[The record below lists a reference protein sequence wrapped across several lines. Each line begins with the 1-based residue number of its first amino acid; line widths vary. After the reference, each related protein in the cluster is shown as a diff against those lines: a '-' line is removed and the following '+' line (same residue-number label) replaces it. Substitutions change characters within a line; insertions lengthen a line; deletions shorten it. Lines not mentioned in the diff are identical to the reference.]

1 MSQRGLQTDPFTPIF
16 GAPSTAGLRA
26 PAPATSPLTGFESLQ
41 PTGADEAIKRL
52 QTFASELNI
61 APPSQ
66 APAPAAEPY
75 IAFSPSRNELYVNGF
90 AFREDDAEAALRS
103 ESYLGQAAARPEE
116 GDWEPIPASVYQDYL
131 QSIKDPTLG
140 RRFARSAAG
149 GFGSLQEMW
158 GAALMLGT
166 DGAVGRGVY
175 EVGQER
181 ARRNAP
187 FMKPFTEIKD
197 ADDALDWFA
206 STVGQA
212 TPFLAESIL
221 SGIAGAIAGGAVGS
235 ATAPGAGTVAGAVG
249 GAVAGTVGREAVKVT
264 LKQAV
269 AKKFKG
275 EVLTKNEH
283 MYLSRAAGAMLGTTA
298 SGYVTG
304 TGDVR
309 AEQME
314 RGVADEPGAGAAAA
328 ALGVPY
334 ALLNSATELGTGW
347 LLFRQGARAAN
358 RTALETAG
366 TYAGRFGAGL
376 TVGGAAEGL
385 SEVGQEALVVAG
397 SEQLGAEYSDAE
409 KATRWI
415 EAFAGGAAVGGPVG
429 GGVNLLRPR
438 TKPEAPAAPAPAAPT
453 EPTPEGPTLADVGDL
468 PRPPRPESILGT
480 PGLRPPPP
488 EAPPASLYD
497 ETGATSGYMGGL
509 MMDIDEPVGAPPVL
523 PGQEN
528 MLFQDTDLGP
538 VVSAP
543 QPVAQP
549 EPVAEGQQ
557 ALFTQRGQP
566 TAAAAQGAGFGAT
579 IALKPEQ
586 RRSLNW
592 LVKNGKEQFPPQAAT
607 NLGSASNVVI
617 QANDFNI
624 KKLLTDGADSVVK
637 VSFFGRKNPVTVAY
651 DEAAYGS
658 PQQFAEAMG
667 FDYAM
672 LDTGTFTR
680 TTSDGAVSAELPITE
695 YAAPV
700 APMTRPELETRAATR
715 AAAKTG
721 AAPKAG
727 KVKRGPA
734 AQAIRTAAEG
744 ATDAVQERSP
754 TPMDVRE
761 QAGTRE
767 GVSEGDTTKREAPG
781 KGIRKKKQ
789 AEEPAG
795 VKAARPEPEG
805 KEETP
810 AGKPLTVNKVGKSEE
825 GYTPVTLS
833 DGTTTRMF
841 YDRDGAGLSGWYLD
855 EGALYGSKNLPTKPG
870 YVQPWLGSNKDEALG
885 NLPARLQSAR
895 EKEAA
900 AKPEAPKSLKKA
912 TKTEEEIVPKIAAR
926 KRAEKAAKDK
936 AEADLKKAME
946 IAEGDLTKVPAAD
959 IIDELSALDTA
970 GQKHVPLIVELF
982 RRVDGDIGT
991 EAELA
996 AISDLL
1002 IALSQA
1008 TSTYK
1013 AYNQAAK
1020 QLDKALVPAP
1030 TKGAFNVAP
1039 FVPKEG
1045 MPEVL
1050 RRYPIDVRNITD
1062 TKFNEIYQRYVA
1074 ANEAAVKAN
1083 LFARAK
1089 LLDNLAPDEVA
1100 QVMDQMDVILQLN
1113 SELDQRLQE
1122 MQEANTKARQKDG
1135 SLKFKPDEVVF
1146 VNSRLLQSRGPFLIE
1161 QVFAHPH
1168 IENVFGY
1175 VVFDPATNDTKLLLS
1190 GTSAFDQLAK
1200 VTEQNSDYGT
1210 YASMVD
1216 LAKDTVTRRQA
1227 MLSSF
1232 KDAQTPVVPFEKQV
1246 MDKLDQLAKDNNL
1259 VRTDRVLLPV
1269 HAEPVSYVGPYFQ
1282 NAGNFGYAFETR
1294 EGRRFTVKVPMTTT
1308 IEGMDAATMFRTMRV
1323 FKGPTGRFSKTG
1335 APIGG
1340 SATSV
1345 VKTAIDAVMSKV
1357 SAALKSATTV
1367 HVYANQG
1374 DLLRKNPALYRE
1386 AAMTRLRDVEVHERE
1401 AAANFE
1407 EWFDSLPTD
1416 VKADPAMRSAALAL
1430 YDDVISGEGKFL
1442 LNPTPEQAV
1451 TYNTRR
1457 MNSPGFT
1464 KFIRTKYGNVIG
1476 FHTSDL
1482 GEHADAAIDFGLKEG
1497 EFDRGRLNGKDAD
1510 AWFDTPAKRRISNR
1524 VERVTAAD
1532 LIEAN
1537 EYAKMQWD
1545 DMQNARFMFGETDSA
1560 MAGTARMNKVLMDI
1574 MIAQSNA
1581 KVVSDFDTTRAA
1593 GFYFRDRKG
1602 NANVIVFS
1610 DNIENTDHAL
1620 RVFAEEMV
1628 GHNGL
1633 RELLGD
1639 KNMQPIMQEIYDNSP
1654 SVRAAADA
1662 YAQQNRGVSIS
1673 EAVEEVLVK
1682 KIADEIAMENGANA
1696 VHADPLFV
1704 EQSVFTKAINAIKKL
1719 LNRLFGKRA
1728 LFDDEDVRQL
1738 LADTKRFVK
1747 TGDKAVSGRTHFN
1760 LQRIVTAPDSTAEG
1774 RFSGTRPLGGG
1785 PTRAEKLPPAYYQVL
1800 GETMAETYEL
1810 AHNGASNE
1818 FIADNLG
1825 YAHTNSVSATLS
1837 TARAKLR
1844 AANLPDLAGRQS
1856 LVSSGKY
1863 ARIMKLAAKR
1873 DADGN
1878 LLTVAKMAERLDMT
1892 PAGVSLALKR
1902 ERDRLTAA
1910 GRPVPDYLIRSKG
1923 RGGRFSVAPRGTFEY
1938 GQAAGPLYTPYRP
1951 IPRELEGALDWL
1963 RERRTNMGQLGRDV
1977 LNAVKTMNFSSR
1989 SNAGYR
1995 EGYRILTDTKN
2006 TISRL
2011 RSKYNALLEDVLSN
2025 ADQNIRLEVSKV
2037 LQFTAQAKL
2046 SGLTDKRLRELPKL
2060 FRVVG
2065 NEIVVDPAAFETLS
2079 KMGRFTL
2086 DELRA
2091 GVSREVDVA
2100 YIENDEVATRRETIT
2115 LEAMPNLTEDS
2126 QTWKLYV
2133 QARDAMDEAAL
2144 DRARADYAAAF
2155 GARENTFRK
2164 IEDTTGRK
2172 LTQADR
2178 EFVETVERRYRELA
2192 KEGATENA
2200 DGKLEFKLKSLDAAN
2215 EFMADFNRVLIARTE
2230 DKGLI
2235 RTFADKFPAAQQ
2247 ADAAAAI
2254 TEFRKG
2260 MTFTESSKFE
2270 VQRVVSDL
2278 AALELGK
2285 EDSELYAKRSIA
2297 GGYVPIGRKGSWQV
2311 RVRVVDPVTGQ
2322 VFGLM
2327 DSFRAQLPYFQM
2339 ETRGEA
2345 DTMMA
2350 EVNKL
2355 FPPGQTTMEL
2365 PVFDPNTKQ
2374 YTLKKVRLEAVAEAA
2389 RETPT
2394 SDPGINMNEF
2404 MRLITRFG
2412 VSLTPQERER
2422 IVIGMTEQN
2431 ARARTNLQRQNVPG
2445 QDPDSVPYISQH
2457 LESLSNITGRRMH
2470 QHRIDILMDENDP
2483 RSQRM
2488 WNGDPAQLARLKAVY
2503 EAAKA
2508 DPMSPQ
2514 ASVELAKR
2522 ELDEYAFM
2530 LRRTKEEGGGNAF
2543 KDRFVRDLAFLET
2556 QKALDYADFASD
2568 GIGQTVRTWTAVAQL
2583 GGSFATGAL
2592 NIVSLALNVVPA
2604 LASYNAANGFGGGF
2618 GMGRSAAA
2626 ISAALKDVG
2635 GLGKY
2640 RETYY
2645 KDLLKDKD
2653 ALAKSGLTRDE
2664 AEFLAREIEFGNLQA
2679 ALANALTAS
2688 AKGRFGRNPTTQKF
2702 IDAYMSAFTYTEQA
2716 SRRASALAAY
2726 RLERDRQL
2734 DAGVA
2739 PEVAY
2744 RNAEQFS
2751 LELSNN
2757 ALGNYSM
2764 YNRPGGFR
2772 GGLRDFIFMYKMYPI
2787 TTVQLLSALDMKGK
2801 ALMLTALWLTS
2812 GLKGMPFAEDIMD
2825 LLDTI
2830 MQKLGLKA
2838 ASVEALAAQTLDEI
2852 APGLAPV
2859 VLKGVVDQMI
2869 PATISSRTGLG
2880 NLIPGTSMFVAGA
2893 NQFNE
2898 AMDFLGPAA
2907 GAVEATLATAGATT
2921 QGALGLVGLSDRS
2934 SSLENILRGSPVT
2947 MMRSAGDML
2956 AYYETNAIVDS
2967 KGYVASRE
2975 LDAGTYLARALGFYP
2990 AAASRQNDVVRLTK
3004 RQADYMREVSGEFRR
3019 AYVKAAL
3026 RDDRDKMRQV
3036 AESVRDWN
3044 REARGTGLEIPNFT
3058 INAQRAVQEA
3068 RKTSSERYISSAPK
3082 SLRREVQG
3090 LQETYGA
3097 DE

>member
-103 ESYLGQAAARPEE
+103 ESYLGQVAARPEE

-166 DGAVGRGVY
+166 DGAVGRGAY
-175 EVGQER
+175 EAGQER

-187 FMKPFTEIKD
+187 FMKQFTEIKD

-235 ATAPGAGTVAGAVG
+235 ATAPGPGTAAGAIG
-249 GAVAGTVGREAVKVT
+249 GAVAGTVGREAVKAT

-275 EVLTKNEH
+275 EVLSKSEH

-397 SEQLGAEYSDAE
+397 SEQLGAEYTGAE

-509 MMDIDEPVGAPPVL
+509 IMDIDEPVGAPPVL

-607 NLGSASNVVI
+607 NLGSANNVVV

-680 TTSDGAVSAELPITE
+680 TTSDGAVSAELPVTE

-754 TPMDVRE
+754 TPVDVRE

-767 GVSEGDTTKREAPG
+767 GVPARDTTERKAPR
-781 KGIRKKKQ
+781 KGIRKKEQ

-795 VKAARPEPEG
+795 VKAAPEPE
-805 KEETP
+805 
-810 AGKPLTVNKVGKSEE
+810 
-825 GYTPVTLS
+825 
-833 DGTTTRMF
+833 
-841 YDRDGAGLSGWYLD
+841 
-855 EGALYGSKNLPTKPG
+855 
-870 YVQPWLGSNKDEALG
+870 
-885 NLPARLQSAR
+885 R
-895 EKEAA
+895 EKE
-900 AKPEAPKSLKKA
+900 KPVRKPLKKA
-912 TKTEEEIVPKIAAR
+912 PAKEPENTPTARREAAR
-926 KRAEKAAKDK
+926 IKKVDALRAMSDDDLMTEITNTGDTFVVVEGYKEQLRRAEDLREFVAD
-936 AEADLKKAME
+936 ADLSDKYFVQAVREFVEETSPADGPRVLAM
-946 IAEGDLTKVPAAD
+946 LPAATSP
-959 IIDELSALDTA
+959 E
-970 GQKHVPLIVELF
+970 G
-982 RRVDGDIGT
+982 RRSV
-991 EAELA
+991 
-996 AISDLL
+996 
-1002 IALSQA
+1002 
-1008 TSTYK
+1008 
-1013 AYNQAAK
+1013 
-1020 QLDKALVPAP
+1020 V
-1030 TKGAFNVAP
+1030 P

-1146 VNSRLLQSRGPFLIE
+1146 VDSRLLQSRGPFLIE

-1210 YASMVD
+1210 YTSMVD

-1340 SATSV
+1340 SATGV

-1673 EAVEEVLVK
+1673 EAVEEVLAK

-1844 AANLPDLAGRQS
+1844 AANLPDLVGRQS

-2247 ADAAAAI
+2247 ADATAAI

-2374 YTLKKVRLEAVAEAA
+2374 YILKKVRLEAVAEAA

-2457 LESLSNITGRRMH
+2457 LESLANITGRRMH

-2838 ASVEALAAQTLDEI
+2838 ASVEALVAQTLDEI

-3036 AESVRDWN
+3036 ADSVRDWN

-3097 DE
+3097 NE